1 MAQGSRQIQSQAQQQ
16 IQTLSPQQILV
27 VKLLELPA
35 VELEDRIHAEL
46 LENPALE
53 EGKEDAAT
61 DEYADGVSPEEGMD
75 NDANDYDSLSDYLT
89 EDDIPDYKLQENNRS
104 RDEQAEDI
112 PFSDAT
118 SFYEILKEQLRE
130 RNLTEHQCEL
140 VEYLIGSLD
149 DDGLLR
155 KSLESICDEL
165 AIYAGIE
172 STEEEL
178 EEALCILQDF
188 DPAGIGARNLQEC
201 LMIQIL
207 RKKSEEKKPSP
218 ILNLE
223 ERIIS
228 DCYEE
233 FTRKHWEKIIKKLDV
248 REETFNEAIAEITKL
263 NPRPGA
269 SLGETIGRNLQ
280 QIVPDFLVDTYD
292 DGTINVSLNN
302 RNVPELR
309 MSRDFTEMVEEHT
322 KNKANQSKE
331 SKEAMMFLKQKMD
344 AAQGFIDAVKQRQNT
359 LMTTMQAIIDLQRPF
374 FLEGDESLL
383 KPMILKDVAERTGLD
398 ISTISRVSNSKYVQT
413 NFGIYPLKFFF
424 SDGYTTEETFNEAI
438 AEITKLNPR
447 PGASLGE
454 TIGRNLQQIVPDFLV
469 DTYDD
474 GTINVSL
481 NNRNVPELR
490 MSRDFTE
497 MVEEHTKNKANQS
510 KESKEAMMFLKQ
522 KMDAAQGFI
531 DAVKQR
537 QNTLMTTMQA
547 IIDLQRPFFLEGDE
561 SLLKPMI
568 LKDVA
573 ERTGLDISTISRV
586 SNSKYV
592 QTNFGIYPLKFFFSD
607 GYTTEDGE
615 EMSVREIRKILKEC
629 IDGEDKKKPLTD
641 DELADILKE
650 KGYPIARRTVAKY
663 RQQLNIPVARLR
675 K

>member
-53 EGKEDAAT
+53 EGKEENVA
-61 DEYADGVSPEEGMD
+61 DEYSDGDTSGEGME
-75 NDANDYDSLSDYLT
+75 NDANEYDSLSDYLT

-104 RDEQAEDI
+104 KDEQAEDI
-112 PFSDAT
+112 PFSDST

-130 RNLTEHQCEL
+130 RNLTEHQHEL

-188 DPAGIGARNLQEC
+188 DPAGIGARDLQEC
-201 LMIQIL
+201 LLIQIR
-207 RKKSEEKKPSP
+207 RKKEEGMNPAP
-218 ILNLE
+218 ILDIE
-223 ERIIS
+223 ERIIR

-233 FTRKHWEKIIKKLDV
+233 FPRKHWEKIIKKLDV
-248 REETFNEAIAEITKL
+248 DEETFNEAISEITKL

-269 SLGETIGRNLQ
+269 SLGEAIGRNLQ
-280 QIVPDFLVDTYD
+280 QIVPDF
-292 DGTINVSLNN
+292 I
-302 RNVPELR
+302 
-309 MSRDFTEMVEEHT
+309 VE
-322 KNKANQSKE
+322 
-331 SKEAMMFLKQKMD
+331 
-344 AAQGFIDAVKQRQNT
+344 
-359 LMTTMQAIIDLQRPF
+359 
-374 FLEGDESLL
+374 
-383 KPMILKDVAERTGLD
+383 
-398 ISTISRVSNSKYVQT
+398 
-413 NFGIYPLKFFF
+413 
-424 SDGYTTEETFNEAI
+424 
-438 AEITKLNPR
+438 
-447 PGASLGE
+447 
-454 TIGRNLQQIVPDFLV
+454 
-469 DTYDD
+469 TYDD

>member
-35 VELEDRIHAEL
+35 VELEDRVHAEL

-53 EGKEDAAT
+53 EGQ
-61 DEYADGVSPEEGMD
+61 EEGTAD
-75 NDANDYDSLSDYLT
+75 SLSEEGLENDADSESTDYDSLSDYLT

-104 RDEQAEDI
+104 KDERPEEI

-118 SFYEILKEQLRE
+118 SFYEILKDQLRE
-130 RNLTEHQCEL
+130 RNLTEKQREL
-140 VEYLIGSLD
+140 AEYLIGSLD

-155 KSLESICDEL
+155 KSLEGISDEL
-165 AIYAGIE
+165 AIYAGVDASE
-172 STEEEL
+172 AEL
-178 EEALCILQDF
+178 EEALEIIQDF
-188 DPAGIGARNLQEC
+188 DPAGLGARTLQEC
-201 LMIQIL
+201 LLIQIR
-207 RKKSEEKKPSP
+207 RKKEQSHSNKLLDIEEA
-218 ILNLE
+218 IVRE
-223 ERIIS
+223 
-228 DCYEE
+228 CYEE
-233 FTRKHWEKIIKKLDV
+233 FTRKHWDKIIKKLGLD
-248 REETFNEAIAEITKL
+248 EEDYKTAISEITKL

-280 QIVPDFLVDTYD
+280 QIIPDFIVETYD
-292 DGTINVSLNN
+292 DGTIGISLNN

-344 AAQGFIDAVKQRQNT
+344 AAQGFIDAIKQRQNT

-383 KPMILKDVAERTGLD
+383 RPMILKDVAERTGLD

-413 NFGIYPLKFFF
+413 NY
-424 SDGYTTEETFNEAI
+424 
-438 AEITKLNPR
+438 
-447 PGASLGE
+447 
-454 TIGRNLQQIVPDFLV
+454 
-469 DTYDD
+469 
-474 GTINVSL
+474 
-481 NNRNVPELR
+481 
-490 MSRDFTE
+490 
-497 MVEEHTKNKANQS
+497 
-510 KESKEAMMFLKQ
+510 
-522 KMDAAQGFI
+522 
-531 DAVKQR
+531 
-537 QNTLMTTMQA
+537 
-547 IIDLQRPFFLEGDE
+547 
-561 SLLKPMI
+561 
-568 LKDVA
+568 
-573 ERTGLDISTISRV
+573 
-586 SNSKYV
+586 
-592 QTNFGIYPLKFFFSD
+592 GIYPLKFFFSD

-629 IDGEDKKKPLTD
+629 IDNENKTKPLTD
-641 DELADILKE
+641 DELAEILKE